1 MTKETG
7 KDLMSPKEFYREK
20 IIEIIKKIDRSDV
33 LQYLYFFISG
43 KVKDVCSDD
52 NGINYEPYSPKN
64 DRARV
69 AENNALNS
77 KSY

>member
-1 MTKETG
+1 MGECEKEP
-7 KDLMSPKEFYREK
+7 LRPKEFYREK
-20 IIEIIKKIDRSDV
+20 IIEIIKKIDRTDV

-52 NGINYEPYSPKN
+52 NGINYKPYSPQN
-64 DRARV
+64 DRAMV